1 MKKNGGV
8 VAFVRSSLS
17 YSRDDILWLR
27 LYSKTSPKFICCLY
41 RSPSDHNWDGLL
53 EYLAVVLL
61 GDFNAHNELWLGSN
75 KTDAAG
81 RALVTSPTFFPR
93 ISTAVLSPLGNSD
106 HCVVEVRFRSE
117 PADGLRDFSSFPR
130 RDVCFTDANASAVC
144 FSITEIIHV
153 GMEEYILHT
162 VKVPKPR
169 SNILRL
175 S

>member
-1 MKKNGGV
+1 NGGV
-8 VAFVRSSLS
+8 VPFVRSNLS

-53 EYLAVVLL
+53 EYLAVVLF

-81 RALVTSPTFFPR
+81 RAVEAFALTQGLTQLVMSPTFFPS
-93 ISTAVLSPLGNSD
+93 ISSHATSLLDLFLTTHPVPYSTAVLSPLGNSD

-117 PADGLRDFSSFPR
+117 PAVTAETRTGHKTWPYGHAD
-130 RDVCFTDANASAVC
+130 
-144 FSITEIIHV
+144 
-153 GMEEYILHT
+153 
-162 VKVPKPR
+162 
-169 SNILRL
+169 
-175 S
+175 